1 MEPRK
6 EEEEEKPV
14 DKLNEAAMAALAAV
28 QAV

>member
-6 EEEEEKPV
+6 EEEEGKPV

-28 QAV
+28 QSV